1 MFKDKSPKS
10 AQSMEPWWGSNRI
23 TEANKVLESYYAALH
38 RPPPTLWGLDHPSTS
53 KRLLAKILHANLT
66 LGRDYKPRF
75 KVWSSQGNIMGNLY
89 TYDTHFILKL
99 VTSVIR
105 SKLSKLGSYIKSW
118 EAGGIINRR
127 IGLWIVWSYIIWEK
141 K

>member
-1 MFKDKSPKS
+1 MRK
-10 AQSMEPWWGSNRI
+10 QSNYLGEQSTWELLCRSTPATM
-23 TEANKVLESYYAALH
+23 A
-38 RPPPTLWGLDHPSTS
+38 PPTLWGLDQPSTS

-118 EAGGIINRR
+118 EAGGIKNRR